1 MPTFNPQVNCYTA
14 RSTRC
19 GVSKTTELNASTLLA
34 RLLTVALVLYGSAAF
49 AQEVD
54 EIILVNGMENSIVA
68 LTLSPPGV
76 GVWSDNLLSP
86 PPIEPGEGRKIAAR
100 PFAEKCIQDVRA
112 KLAVDGEVVEWKK
125 VKFCGIK
132 KLGLFR
138 DRSTGAPSVTYE

>member
-1 MPTFNPQVNCYTA
+1 MG
-14 RSTRC
+14 R
-19 GVSKTTELNASTLLA
+19 STLLA
-34 RLLTVALVLYGSAAF
+34 WLAAVALALHVSAAP

-54 EIILVNGMENSIVA
+54 RIVLVNGMENSIVA

-86 PPIEPGEGRKIAAR
+86 PPIEPGEGRKIVAS